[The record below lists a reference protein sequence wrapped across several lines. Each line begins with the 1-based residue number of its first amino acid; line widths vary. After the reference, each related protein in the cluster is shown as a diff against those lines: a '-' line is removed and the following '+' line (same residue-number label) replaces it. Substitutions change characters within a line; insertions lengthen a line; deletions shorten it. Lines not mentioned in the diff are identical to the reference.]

1 LVLLDA
7 GQQATLGSHAMALTD
22 TRRAEFVPAYGSSE
36 VAWMKDRSSHSY
48 LGNEFLLWLWF
59 VLENEGDTLKLP
71 DKSEV
76 AVMLARTLVL
86 DCPLARSGNEIIR
99 SDAPTVLPE
108 SRRAIQVGKLPRQVG
123 LTLVRHDH
131 QHDLTLQAET
141 LAVGGAKLPAAEET
155 EERAR
160 LEERV
165 DQLRHL
171 VETVSL
177 LYEAFLQRR
186 LVADWPKELEC
197 MKRWLQ
203 REERPRLA
211 ATA

>member
-1 LVLLDA
+1 
-7 GQQATLGSHAMALTD
+7 MALTD

-36 VAWMKDRSSHSY
+36 VAWVKDPSSHSY

-76 AVMLARTLVL
+76 AMMLARTLVL

-131 QHDLTLQAET
+131 QYDLTLQAET
-141 LAVGGAKLPAAEET
+141 MAVGGAKLPAAEET
-155 EERAR
+155 EEHAR